1 MTMTAAAGELRVP
14 PPRLG
19 RRRLVRIFATL
30 AGLGGAFVAVMGFL
44 HTPYGRPLMRRL
56 GMACPAMK
64 VSPVQAEAVRL
75 RAVATLRTSVPSP
88 ARPAMGQTLDVSR
101 ASDVVVWA
109 RARGLTC
116 AEEMRPS
123 HALRCARAEVPLA
136 SDPKAPPSDQIAF
149 AFAPDG
155 RLVSVDRLRS
165 TLTAAE
171 ASRLFTE
178 TTDSLTATLGPGGQM
193 VGEATPTYLAGGSMH
208 TARLQYRFSDYL
220 ATVTA
225 MNISGRVVMHEQY
238 ESARGG

>member
-1 MTMTAAAGELRVP
+1 M
-14 PPRLG
+14 
-19 RRRLVRIFATL
+19 RRLVAAL

-56 GMACPAMK
+56 GMSCPATK
-64 VSPVQAEAVRL
+64 VSPVAAEAVRL
-75 RAVATLRTSVPSP
+75 RAVAALRTDLPSP

-101 ASDVVVWA
+101 AADVVIWA
-109 RARGLTC
+109 RAQGLGC
-116 AEEMRPS
+116 DEQLRPS
-123 HALRCARAEVPLA
+123 HALRCARASGQAAP
-136 SDPKAPPSDQIAF
+136 DPRTPPSEQIVF

-165 TLTAAE
+165 TLIAAKAARLFAEAAGALTAA
-171 ASRLFTE
+171 
-178 TTDSLTATLGPGGQM
+178 LGEGGQM
-193 VGEATPTYLAGGSMH
+193 VGEATPEYLAGGLMH